1 MAEAC
6 LEAEVCVV
14 GGGPAGA
21 ALATR
26 LAVLGHSVVV
36 VERHAFPRPH
46 VGESVSPGVWPLLE
60 LLGVSEAVEATAS
73 RRCAEARVRWG
84 REEERRRL
92 PASGPPLTVDRSVFD
107 AVLLSRARDAGAT
120 VLQPAAAQR
129 PVATPEGWEIRAGDR
144 VVRALYLADAS
155 GRRRV
160 SGGRR
165 RRTSAT
171 TVCVHARWR
180 GDAGGSDTRVDAVA
194 GAWFWGARLPDGTF
208 RAMAFVDTAF
218 IRERRAAGQS
228 LERIYRDL
236 LGASPLF
243 AELGS
248 GAARLD
254 GAVEACDATCYADES
269 PIDATAVKVGE
280 AAFAIDPL
288 SSSGVQTAIQS
299 GVAAGAAVHSILTG
313 GERDSALEYY
323 RDHAA
328 HAVRHHR
335 RLAARSYADCAAYA
349 QAPFWRRRALATEDA
364 HSAAP
369 RAPAPAPARL
379 DELLPGRTRLAPEAA
394 LVATACVVGD
404 RVERRRALT
413 HPALERPV
421 AYLGG
426 NELAPLLDR
435 LDGRRSLERVVEDW
449 GRSVPPA
456 TAYQVADWLARNGLL
471 ERA

>member
-6 LEAEVCVV
+6 VDADVCVI

-21 ALATR
+21 ALACR

-36 VERHAFPRPH
+36 IERHAFPRRH

-60 LLGVSEAVEATAS
+60 LLGVRDRVEAAAF
-73 RRCAEARVRWG
+73 RRSVEARVRWG
-84 REEERRRL
+84 RPEELRRS
-92 PASGPPLTVDRSVFD
+92 PASDPPLTVDRGAFD

-120 VLQPAAAQR
+120 VLQPATAHR
-129 PVATPEGWEIRAGDR
+129 PVATPRGWEVAAGAR
-144 VVRALYLADAS
+144 MVRARYLADAS
-155 GRRRV
+155 GRRRA

-165 RRTSAT
+165 RRTSAA
-171 TVCVHARWR
+171 TVCVHALWR
-180 GDAGGSDTRVDAVA
+180 GDVDGAETRVDAVSD
-194 GAWFWGARLPDGTF
+194 AWFWGARLPDGTF
-208 RAMAFVDTAF
+208 RAMAFVDTAS
-218 IRERRAAGQS
+218 IRARRAAELS

-236 LGASPLF
+236 LASSPLF
-243 AELGS
+243 ADLCDGRAQLA
-248 GAARLD
+248 GAIA
-254 GAVEACDATCYADES
+254 ACDATCFADES
-269 PIDATAVKVGE
+269 PIHATAVKVGE

-299 GVAAGAAVHSILTG
+299 GVAAGAAVHSILMG

-349 QAPFWRRRALATEDA
+349 GAPFWRRRAFATEDA
-364 HSAAP
+364 HSPAP
-369 RAPAPAPARL
+369 PAPAPAPL
-379 DELLPGRTRLAPEAA
+379 NELLPGRTRLAPEAA

-435 LDGRRSLERVVEDW
+435 LDGRRSLERVVNDW
-449 GRSVPPA
+449 GHSIPLA
-456 TAYQVADWLARNGLL
+456 TAYQVADWLARHGLL
-471 ERA
+471 EHA